1 MKSGRKGHGRT
12 EERGWDLTAMEN
24 EAEGQ
29 GLTQVGVVV
38 TRQNRVL
45 I

>member
-1 MKSGRKGHGRT
+1 M
-12 EERGWDLTAMEN
+12 EEKDTVGQKRGVGILLNTMEN